1 MALTIGQNDI
11 RIPMTTFKL
20 LNALVVL
27 CVLAATG
34 SCNGGTPAN
43 STPEPLASSTA
54 PSTTTN
60 SPITSNPP
68 DTNRPTTTPS
78 GTEPSPASDF
88 VYIANGEGITITEYI
103 GLDMHVIIP
112 DKIDG
117 KKVTSIGE
125 GAFYQHAAAS
135 TINTVIVPDGVVSI
149 GARAFANLHNLYSIT
164 LPSSVTNIG
173 NGAFICVP
181 AVATGWPGGYIR
193 CLVLTVSCPRDS
205 YAHQYCID
213 NNITFELTD

>member
-1 MALTIGQNDI
+1 
-11 RIPMTTFKL
+11 MTTFKL
-20 LNALVVL
+20 LSALVAL

-34 SCNGGTPAN
+34 SCNDDMPPS
-43 STPEPLASSTA
+43 STSEPPASSTA

-103 GLDMHVIIP
+103 GLDIHIIIP

-117 KKVTSIGE
+117 KKVTSIGDR
-125 GAFYQHAAAS
+125 AFQQSAIVS
-135 TINTVIVPDGVVSI
+135 TIATVIVSDGVVSI

-164 LPSSVTNIG
+164 LPSSVTSIG
-173 NGAFICVP
+173 NEAFTCVP
-181 AVATGWPGGYIR
+181 AVATGWPGGYIH
-193 CLVLTVSCPRDS
+193 CLVLTVSCPRNS
-205 YAHQYCID
+205 YTHQYCID